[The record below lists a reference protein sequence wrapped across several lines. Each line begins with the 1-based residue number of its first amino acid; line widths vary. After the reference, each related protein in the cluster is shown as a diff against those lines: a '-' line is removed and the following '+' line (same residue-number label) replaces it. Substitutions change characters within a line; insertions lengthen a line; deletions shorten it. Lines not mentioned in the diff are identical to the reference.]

1 MMGISKRELLEDYYP
16 GELPAL
22 MWEWTLMHRTPD
34 ERVEEL
40 GEVDPQRFLEL

>member
-1 MMGISKRELLEDYYP
+1 MGISKRELLEDYYP

-22 MWEWTLMHRTPD
+22 MREWTALHRPPD
-34 ERVEEL
+34 EQVEEL